1 MTIKA
6 RAPHVSR
13 HRLNNANLNSTHTS
27 NGVCAIRHNRPTVEA
42 GITRL
47 PLSPRPLIGRAREVD
62 EIRRLILE
70 EDARLLTLTGPGGV
84 GKTRLALAVAG
95 HLEADFDE
103 GVRFVDLTPL
113 ADPSLV
119 AGAIGRAC
127 GLLHDNPQSPLL
139 ALTRALGDRSLLL
152 IVDNLEHVL
161 QAATD
166 VGQLIDSCRGV
177 RILVTSREPLRLRSE
192 WEFPVQPLTL
202 PPLPTD
208 IQMLSA
214 ADVDKLANNPSVAL
228 FVQRARAVRPN
239 FSLAAD
245 NARSVAEVCIR
256 LDGLP
261 LAIELAAA
269 RTRFLPAAAVSARL
283 DRPLDL
289 QSALRDTPERHRTLR
304 ESIAWSY
311 ELLSVDQQAVF
322 RRMAVFAGGCSL
334 EAAQAVCGQVT
345 ITGADGIFELLADL
359 VERNLL
365 LSLDDQAGEVRFR
378 LLGTV
383 REFALER
390 LAASGDEN
398 AARAAHAEHYR
409 ARVAVAAPRLAGP
422 EQRAWLDELA
432 RDLDNIRGVLRWL
445 IQTGAP
451 NELHHAAELAW
462 MLWSFWWARG
472 YLAEGGRW
480 ADAILAQ
487 PETAA
492 LDRARAA
499 WVASTAALDGGE
511 HGAAPALIEE
521 CLRVFRQAG
530 DAVGLGRA
538 LLVEGWAAPIQGDLQ
553 RALAAHE
560 ESISCFRQAGDERGV
575 ILALAGL
582 ANTVLVTRDQ
592 AAATRYNS
600 EALKLATQ
608 LGDTHSQ
615 AQVTEALGLVALEQ
629 GDTLQAA
636 AFFRKSA
643 SLSLEVGSLELFC
656 YCVVGLA
663 GVALAARNFERAAQL
678 LGAAEGLR
686 ERAGLGVWPVRR
698 ELERSLTTKVRDAYA
713 MRSEELQTAWGSGR
727 ALNLELT
734 TELVLADTTVPVIAP
749 NEIRPVASQLTARE
763 QEVAVLIARGRTSKE
778 IADALVITERTAD
791 THAAHIRDKLGLRS
805 RAEIAAWVVRNGLSP
820 AAR

>member
-1 MTIKA
+1 VTA
-6 RAPHVSR
+6 RA
-13 HRLNNANLNSTHTS
+13 
-27 NGVCAIRHNRPTVEA
+27 GDGA
-42 GITRL
+42 G
-47 PLSPRPLIGRAREVD
+47 D
-62 EIRRLILE
+62 LE
-70 EDARLLTLTGPGGV
+70 T
-84 GKTRLALAVAG
+84 
-95 HLEADFDE
+95 DFDE

-113 ADPSLV
+113 ADPELV

-139 ALTRALGDRSLLL
+139 ALTRALGDRNLLL
-152 IVDNLEHVL
+152 VLDNLEHVL
-161 QAATD
+161 HAATD
-166 VGQLIDSCRGV
+166 IGQLVDGCRGV
-177 RILVTSREPLRLRSE
+177 RVLVTSREPLRLRSE
-192 WEFPVQPLTL
+192 WEFPVQPLAL

-208 IQMLSA
+208 IQRLSP
-214 ADVDKLANNPSVAL
+214 ADVDKLAHNPSVAL
-228 FVQRARAVRPN
+228 FVQRARAVRPT
-239 FSLAAD
+239 FSLAPD

-304 ESIAWSY
+304 EAIAWSY
-311 ELLSVDQQAVF
+311 ELLSADQQAVF

-334 EAAQAVCGQVT
+334 EAAQAVCGPAT
-345 ITGADGIFELLADL
+345 STGAEAIFELLADL

-378 LLGTV
+378 LLETV

-390 LAASGDEN
+390 LGGSGEEE
-398 AARAAHAEHYR
+398 AARGTHAEHHSG
-409 ARVAVAAPRLAGP
+409 RVAAAAAHLTGP

-451 NELHHAAELAW
+451 EELHRAAELVW

-480 ADAILAQ
+480 ADTILAQ
-487 PETAA
+487 PTTAP

-499 WVASTAALDGGE
+499 WVASTAALDGGDY
-511 HGAAPALIEE
+511 AVAPTLIEE
-521 CLRVFRQAG
+521 CLRVFRESG

-553 RALAAHE
+553 RAVAAHE
-560 ESISCFRQAGDERGV
+560 ASIAQFRQAGDDRGV
-575 ILALAGL
+575 MLALAGL
-582 ANTVLVTRDQ
+582 ANTSMVTRDLAS
-592 AAATRYNS
+592 AAGYNS
-600 EALKLATQ
+600 EALMLATR

-615 AQVTEALGLVALEQ
+615 AQVTEALGQVALAQ

-643 SLSLEVGSLELFC
+643 GLCLDLGSLELFC
-656 YCVVGLA
+656 YCVVGLG
-663 GVALAARNFERAAQL
+663 GVALAEHHIERAAQL

-698 ELERSLTTKVRDAYA
+698 ELEQRQATLLRDAYA
-713 MRSEELQTAWGSGR
+713 TRTEELQAASDSGR
-727 ALNLELT
+727 SLNLELT
-734 TELVLADTTVPVIAP
+734 TELALADTTARVPAARPAPIAI
-749 NEIRPVASQLTARE
+749 ESSGSQLTARE
-763 QEVAVLIARGRTSKE
+763 QEVADLIARGNTSKE
-778 IADALVITERTAD
+778 IANALVITERTAD

-805 RAEIAAWVVRNGLSP
+805 RAEIAAWVVRTGLLP
-820 AAR
+820 AAQ

>member
-1 MTIKA
+1 M
-6 RAPHVSR
+6 
-13 HRLNNANLNSTHTS
+13 
-27 NGVCAIRHNRPTVEA
+27 
-42 GITRL
+42 
-47 PLSPRPLIGRAREVD
+47 D

-95 HLEADFDE
+95 HLEAEFDE

-113 ADPSLV
+113 ADPDLV

-139 ALTRALGDRSLLL
+139 ALTRALGDRNLLL
-152 IVDNLEHVL
+152 ILDNLEHVL
-161 QAATD
+161 RAATD
-166 VGQLIDSCRGV
+166 VGQLIDNCRGV
-177 RILVTSREPLRLRSE
+177 RVLVTSREPLRLRSE
-192 WEFPVQPLTL
+192 WEFPVQPLAL

-208 IQMLSA
+208 IHMLSGA
-214 ADVDKLANNPSVAL
+214 EVDTLANNPSVAL
-228 FVQRARAVRPN
+228 FVQRARAVRPT

-283 DRPLDL
+283 GRPLDL

-304 ESIAWSY
+304 EAIAWSY
-311 ELLSVDQQAVF
+311 ELLSIDQQAVF

-334 EAAQAVCGQVT
+334 EAAQAVCGPT
-345 ITGADGIFELLADL
+345 TSIGADGIFELLADL

-378 LLGTV
+378 LLETV

-390 LAASGDEN
+390 LEASGDEEP
-398 AARAAHAEHYR
+398 ARAAHAEHYR
-409 ARVAVAAPRLAGP
+409 ERVAVAAPRLAGP

-487 PETAA
+487 PATAP

-499 WVASTAALDGGE
+499 WVASTAALDGGD
-511 HGAAPALIEE
+511 HAAAPGAGRGVLA
-521 CLRVFRQAG
+521 RVSPVRRRIWPGARAAGRRLGGAHAGRPAASADGARGERRAIPPGWRRPRG
-530 DAVGLGRA
+530 DAGAGRPGQY
-538 LLVEGWAAPIQGDLQ
+538 VDGRRRPRGRDSLQ
-553 RALAAHE
+553 LR
-560 ESISCFRQAGDERGV
+560 CAG
-575 ILALAGL
+575 AGP
-582 ANTVLVTRDQ
+582 R
-592 AAATRYNS
+592 
-600 EALKLATQ
+600 

-629 GDTLQAA
+629 GDLLQAA
-636 AFFRKSA
+636 AFFRKSVG
-643 SLSLEVGSLELFC
+643 LCLDVGSLELFC

-663 GVALAARNFERAAQL
+663 GVALAEGNLERAAQL

-686 ERAGLGVWPVRR
+686 ERAGLGVWPVRS
-698 ELERSLTTKVRDAYA
+698 ELEERQTTMVREGYA
-713 MRSEELQTAWGSGR
+713 ARSEELQAARDSGR
-727 ALNLELT
+727 ALDLEMT
-734 TELVLADTTVPVIAP
+734 TELALADTAAPVTAPRRAP
-749 NEIRPVASQLTARE
+749 NEIEPGRLAADRPRAGSGGPDRPRQDE
-763 QEVAVLIARGRTSKE
+763 QGDCRRAGHHRAHRRHPRGPHPRQ
-778 IADALVITERTAD
+778 ARTA
-791 THAAHIRDKLGLRS
+791 L
-805 RAEIAAWVVRNGLSP
+805 
-820 AAR
+820 AR